1 MNEASKIEAYYE
13 EEHLFKGGILL
24 LRDIALKT
32 KAKETFK
39 WQSPVYTL
47 HGKNVFWISRF
58 KNHFSIGFFNGV
70 FLKDPKG
77 LLINAQKG
85 KTQAMRHLKFEAVEQ
100 IDSNIVLAYIEE
112 ALYNQEKG
120 LRLSATKEK
129 KQKLTIP
136 DLLTQAFEKDPVTQK
151 KFNNLTPY
159 KQREYVEYIVDAKQM
174 KTKLTRLEKILP
186 MINAEK
192 GLNDL
197 YRPKKQ

>member
-1 MNEASKIEAYYE
+1 
-13 EEHLFKGGILL
+13 
-24 LRDIALKT
+24 
-32 KAKETFK
+32 
-39 WQSPVYTL
+39 
-47 HGKNVFWISRF
+47 
-58 KNHFSIGFFNGV
+58 
-70 FLKDPKG
+70 
-77 LLINAQKG
+77 
-85 KTQAMRHLKFEAVEQ
+85 MRHLKFEAVEQ
-100 IDSNIVLAYIEE
+100 IDSNIVLACIEE

-136 DLLTQAFEKDPVTQK
+136 DLLTQAFKKEPVTQK